1 MQRENYLFLILNKKY
16 FLSYKIYINFWL
28 NDKGYIFILK
38 GQRMEENIFIDNDV
52 KIGKNVKIHPFN
64 VIKGNCVIGDNT
76 IIFPFNYIE
85 NCNIGKNCEISY
97 SHLQDVAIQNY
108 VKVGPFSRIRPGSI
122 IKDNCKIGN
131 FVEIK
136 NSEIKSG
143 VKASHLSYIGDASVG
158 ENTNVGCGVIFANY
172 NGKIKNHI
180 RVGKNCFI
188 GSNSN
193 LIAPLNISD
202 NTYICAGTTLTKDTK
217 KNDFVIGRERETI
230 KPNRASRYLK
240 GD

>member
-1 MQRENYLFLILNKKY
+1 
-16 FLSYKIYINFWL
+16 
-28 NDKGYIFILK
+28 
-38 GQRMEENIFIDNDV
+38 MEENIFIDKDV
-52 KIGKNVKIHPFN
+52 KLGKNVKIFPFN

-85 NCNIGKNCEISY
+85 NCIIGNDCEIAY
-97 SHLQDVAIQNY
+97 SHLQDSTIHDC

-122 IKDNCKIGN
+122 IKDKCKIGN

-136 NSEIKSG
+136 NSEIESG
-143 VKASHLSYIGDASVG
+143 VKASHLSYIGDASIG
-158 ENTNVGCGVIFANY
+158 KDTNVGCGVIFANY
-172 NGKIKNHI
+172 NGRIKNHI

-217 KNDFVIGRERETI
+217 ENDFVIGRERETI
-230 KPNRASRYLK
+230 KPNRADKYLK